1 MRKKHF
7 FRLRNLMYVAIIAAT
22 LSFASCKQQPKEV
35 EPFKVEHADWVY
47 NSTIYE
53 VNVRQFTPE
62 GTFKAFEQHLPRLKD
77 LGVDILWFMPIHPI
91 GVENRKGSLGS
102 YYSVK
107 DYYGINPEF
116 GTLDDFKS
124 VVSKAHELGM
134 KVIIDVVAN
143 HTAHDAVLIN
153 EHPDWYVRDSS
164 GNVVSPFDWT
174 DVAKLDYSKPELR
187 KYMIDMLKYWV
198 RDIDLDGFRCDVAGE
213 VPTDFWNEARKELNK
228 LGKPI
233 FMLAEAEKPELQK
246 FAFDADYAW
255 ECHHILNSI
264 AQGAKS
270 VADLEQYLLKKAA
283 TYPKN
288 TIKMNFITNHDENSW
303 NGTEFERMGDAVK
316 AMAALTFV
324 LDGVPLI
331 YSGQEV
337 GFNRRLK
344 FFEKDQID
352 WTDSLNMTEFY
363 KKLTALKKKASVL
376 DAGEK
381 GADIFRITTTA
392 DSSIFAFTRENDAQK
407 LFAIFNL
414 SPAEQTFELTGDAH
428 LNTKYIEYFNNTP
441 VEFSKGQKLSLKPW
455 EFHIYLNEQF

>member
-1 MRKKHF
+1 MKQKHLF
-7 FRLRNLMYVAIIAAT
+7 SMRNLLFAVLIAAT
-22 LSFASCKQQPKEV
+22 MAFTSCKQQPKVV
-35 EPFKVEHADWVY
+35 EPFRVEHADWAY
-47 NSTIYE
+47 NATIYE
-53 VNVRQFTPE
+53 VNVRQYTPE

-91 GVENRKGSLGS
+91 GVVNRKGTLGS

-116 GTLDDFKS
+116 GTLNDFKA

-134 KVIIDVVAN
+134 KVIIDIVAN
-143 HTAHDAVLIN
+143 HTAHDAVLIT

-187 KYMIDMLKYWV
+187 RYMIDMLKYWV
-198 RDIDLDGFRCDVAGE
+198 KEIDLDGFRCDVAAE
-213 VPTDFWNEARKELNK
+213 VPTDFWNEARAELNK

-233 FMLAEAEKPELQK
+233 FMLAEAETPELQK
-246 FAFDADYAW
+246 YAFDADYAW

-264 AQGAKS
+264 AQGKKT
-270 VADLEQYLLKKAA
+270 VVDIEQYLLKKTA

-303 NGTEFERMGDAVK
+303 NGTEFERMGDAFK
-316 AMAALTFV
+316 TMAALTFII
-324 LDGVPLI
+324 DGMPLI

-337 GFNRRLK
+337 GFNRRLQ

-352 WTDSLNMTEFY
+352 WTDANGLTEFY
-363 KKLTALKKKASVL
+363 KKLTALKKEANVL
-376 DAGEK
+376 DAGER
-381 GADIFRITTTA
+381 GADIFRITSTA
-392 DSSIFAFTRENDAQK
+392 DSSIFAFVRENDTQK

-414 SPAEQTFELTGDAH
+414 SSKEQTFSFTGNAH
-428 LNTKYIEYFNNTP
+428 LNNTYIEYFSN
-441 VEFSKGQKLSLKPW
+441 VSKEFVADEKITLKPW
-455 EFHIYLNEQF
+455 EFLIYLNNK